1 MSRLTIAGIELRS
14 NYILAPLA
22 GYTSH
27 AMRKITNEFEVGM
40 TYTEMISS
48 SALVYDS
55 KKTMM
60 MLPKEKEETPVAL
73 QLFGGDKETVLK
85 SIEIVEKNAIY
96 DFLDFNVGCPVPKVY
111 KQHAGSSWLE
121 REDELVDLISEMV
134 KISSKPVIVKMRLGI
149 DKNHLNYLSVA
160 KRLEEAGIK
169 MLAVHGRTRKEMFQG
184 QVHYDLIKE
193 IKDNL
198 TIPVIANG
206 DISLDNI
213 EEVKKI
219 TNADGY
225 MIGRNAIGNPQIFK
239 NLLNLEEGKELIKK
253 DYFTQEKLI
262 LKHLS
267 YLIEEMGDEKKAS
280 EVMRGIACFY
290 LKGIDNVKTIKMEL
304 VKCSSYKEFEDC
316 LLGGE
321 SNVTRCEIK

>member
-1 MSRLTIAGIELRS
+1 MSKLTVAGVELRS
-14 NYILAPLA
+14 KYILAPLA
-22 GYTSH
+22 GYTSY
-27 AMRKITNEFEVGM
+27 AMRKISNEYGVGM

-55 KKTMM
+55 KKTMS
-60 MLPKEKEETPVAL
+60 MLPKKKEETPVAL

-96 DFLDFNVGCPVPKVY
+96 DFLDFNIGCPVPKVY
-111 KQHAGSSWLE
+111 KQGAGSSWLAK
-121 REDELVDLISEMV
+121 EDELIDLVREMV
-134 KISSKPVIVKMRLGI
+134 KISSKPVIAKIRLGI
-149 DKNHLNYLSVA
+149 DSNHLNYLSVA

-169 MLAVHGRTRKEMFQG
+169 MLVVHGRTRKEMFQG
-184 QVHYDLIKE
+184 RVHYDLIKE

-206 DISLDNI
+206 DIGLDNI
-213 EEVKKI
+213 EEVKNI
-219 TNADGY
+219 TGADGY
-225 MIGRNAIGNPQIFK
+225 MIGRNAIGNPQIFT
-239 NLLNLEEGKELIKK
+239 NLVNLEEGKELVKK
-253 DYFTQEKLI
+253 DYFTQEELI
-262 LKHLS
+262 LKHLR
-267 YLIEEMGDEKKAS
+267 YLIDEMGDEKKAS

-290 LKGIDNVKTIKMEL
+290 LKGIENAKSVKMGL

-316 LLGGE
+316 LKGGE